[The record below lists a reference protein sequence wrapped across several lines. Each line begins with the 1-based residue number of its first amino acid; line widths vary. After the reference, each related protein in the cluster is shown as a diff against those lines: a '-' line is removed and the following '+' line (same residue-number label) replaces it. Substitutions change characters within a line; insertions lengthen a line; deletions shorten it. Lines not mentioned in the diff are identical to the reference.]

1 MLTDTP
7 VQEYKLKDKKVLV
20 KRDDLMGDGNTLPP
34 WGKLAGIDRLLHR
47 YINPK
52 YPLIHLAVNGSWS
65 GWALSYLCKQR
76 GIKFIYAYP
85 PSKTYSN
92 FILNK
97 ARENDCEFYEL
108 KPNMMAIL
116 YNRVKKYAKEKDI
129 QMLPYAFDHVDY
141 RNNLKQRAEEVFEKY
156 PVDHLVISA
165 GSGVTSSP
173 IIQAFQPGNDLF
185 SQSNK
190 QAHTVTVSNINT
202 IYDKYKSHSIMS
214 SAINVDKTK
223 YEFDDWYR

>member
-1 MLTDTP
+1 
-7 VQEYKLKDKKVLV
+7 
-20 KRDDLMGDGNTLPP
+20 MGDGDILPP
-34 WGKLAGIDRLLHR
+34 WGKMAGINALLDNL
-47 YINPK
+47 NPK

-92 FILNK
+92 FILDK

-129 QMLPYAFDHVDY
+129 QMLPYAFDHIDY
-141 RNNLKQRAEEVFEKY
+141 RNNLKQRAEEVFKEY
-156 PVDHLVISA
+156 SVDHLVVSA

-190 QAHTVTVSNINT
+190 QVHTVTVSNINT
-202 IYDKYKSHSIMS
+202 IYEKI
-214 SAINVDKTK
+214 
-223 YEFDDWYR
+223 